1 MMTPCKRGTMAA
13 EHDKMQPT
21 NDSDYHFHNVQ
32 EVQKRQYPT
41 ANIQTINSGV
51 LSHKPANLDKI
62 V

>member
-1 MMTPCKRGTMAA
+1 MAA
-13 EHDKMQPT
+13 KYEKMQAS

-51 LSHKPANLDKI
+51 LSQKPANLDKI